1 MNPILGISGDTD
13 SFSLCTTRSSTY
25 GLPIN
30 ALIYKAEENEGL
42 YDFST
47 CYPVDVQLAAA

>member
-1 MNPILGISGDTD
+1 MNPALGISSDTD
-13 SFSLCTTRSSTY
+13 SFSLCIAQSSTY

-47 CYPVDVQLAAA
+47 CYPVDVQLVPA